1 MKKIVLLLMVSLF
14 AITFNNAKAQK
25 GGILQKDQYGA
36 FTGNDWEDFLLGNR
50 ADDFNAKSNVKLDTY
65 LEKGITPYISKRLNE
80 KSISS
85 AVDNSIVVTL
95 PAGTEVHTFDIA
107 GNPKTRTSLPG
118 EKGFMH
124 IPTGVFW
131 LSFQCGNLVDI
142 VLDKPKPAVPGSGTL
157 TNYGGPKDNP
167 NDNNTININPGNN
180 NSGNGM
186 LWADGYPVYN
196 QGRNDRTNDMLADF
210 TLYKMAQD
218 SKTCCGG
225 GSSATNV
232 VAYTPPPNLY
242 AANNVV
248 PTNNNVG
255 QNTNNGTQSIY
266 IKPNWTD
273 VAGAILGTANTAFN
287 GINTFRGIRF
297 ENQPNYATTVYNNGW
312 GTGLAPV
319 ATNFQGSSV
328 LNYASTG
335 STGTGLVPIGGGGV
349 YTNTW
354 PR

>member
-1 MKKIVLLLMVSLF
+1 MVSLF

-142 VLDKPKPAVPGSGTL
+142 VLDKPKPAVPSSGTL

-167 NDNNTININPGNN
+167 NGNANNNTININPPGNN
-180 NSGNGM
+180 NSNRE
-186 LWADGYPVYN
+186 LSWVEGYGVYSR
-196 QGRNDRTNDMLADF
+196 GRIDRSTDMVEDLTFA
-210 TLYKMAQD
+210 KMA
-218 SKTCCGG
+218 STLGCCGG
-225 GSSATNV
+225 GNNNSTPATS
-232 VAYTPPPNLY
+232 VAYSQPVLY
-242 AANNVV
+242 AQPASYSQS
-248 PTNNNVG
+248 T
-255 QNTNNGTQSIY
+255 QTQTNTNNGTQSLY

-273 VAGAILGTANTAFN
+273 VAGAILQTANTAFN

-312 GTGLAPV
+312 GSGLAPV
-319 ATNFQGSSV
+319 ATSFQGSSV
-328 LNYASTG
+328 LGYSSTG
-335 STGTGLVPIGGGGV
+335 SSTGLVPIGGNGV
-349 YTNTW
+349 YSNTW